1 MSLTV
6 FIVLGFLL
14 AIFGQFVCSRIDDHL
29 KTVEK
34 HADINRKLTPPE
46 VDTDIALAKDTRKH
60 LNCDQV

>member
-1 MSLTV
+1 
-6 FIVLGFLL
+6 LGFLL